1 MKTFSLNVLGSE
13 YKIKTDRN
21 GDYVFMIGKIVDE
34 KMKEI
39 HKSYPQGS
47 LSKTA
52 VVSCINLVDDF
63 LAEKQ
68 ENNDLINRRIN
79 LLIEKLERVV

>member
-1 MKTFSLNVLGSE
+1 MKTFSLNILGSE

-21 GDYVFMIGKIVDE
+21 GDYIFEIGRIVDE

-52 VVSCINLVDDF
+52 IVSCINLADDF
-63 LAEKQ
+63 LTEKQ
-68 ENNDLINRRIN
+68 ANNESMNRRVT